1 MNYIIYVICIM
12 IVIIWFLYSDKK
24 NYNQAPKK
32 IWTYWDNPIKIPKT
46 VELCIASWK
55 KFHPEYEIVLLTKK
69 NYKGYVTIPEELRT
83 HHNFNDMPQ
92 RFADLV
98 RIWVLAEHGGIWI
111 DSTILLKGSVEDWL
125 FPRNAEYSG
134 FYIDSFTKKKNF
146 PVIENWFFACNKG
159 SPFIKKWR
167 DEFSKIAN
175 FQTVE
180 DYIQSLRAEGVD
192 FQGIDIPN
200 YLAMHVACQKVL
212 QLMHYPVELL
222 YLQKAED
229 GPFRY
234 LVDAKWDSEKAVELA
249 CMNPSYQAPIMKIRG
264 PERAAL
270 EKRLDYD
277 LTVEKCGWI

>member
-125 FPRNAEYSG
+125 FPRYAEYSG